1 MESKGHTVWTT
12 VRETFSNWSD
22 HGATTHAAALAYYF
36 MFSLAPVLILV
47 IAATGWA
54 FGDDAVRGRLYTELD
69 RYIGAEGAELVQK
82 LVAAS
87 AQPRTGSIAALIGL
101 GTLIV
106 TATGALMQLQET
118 LNTVWEVKPKPGFFL
133 KTLLLKRL
141 LCFGLIFAVGGLL
154 LTSIAASAALAAVQ
168 RFLEARLELGLSKV
182 LGGADVLLSWLLVT
196 ALIAIVY
203 RVLPD
208 VELGWREVAWGS
220 AFTAVLLVVGK
231 YAIGFYLSKT
241 GVTSTFGAAGSLA
254 LVLTWIYYS
263 SLVFLLGAE
272 LTRVHSRRYR
282 AGKAQASP
290 GAERTKKV
298 AVPIDAGSPTPETAR

>member
-1 MESKGHTVWTT
+1 MSSPRHTVWTT
-12 VRETFSNWSD
+12 VRDTFSNWSD

-47 IAATGWA
+47 IAVTGWA
-54 FGDDAVRGRLYTELD
+54 FGDDAVRGRLYIELD
-69 RYIGAEGAELVQK
+69 RYIGAEGADVVQK

-87 AQPRTGSIAALIGL
+87 AKPRTGFIAALIGL
-101 GTLIV
+101 GTLFV

-133 KTLLLKRL
+133 KRLLVKRL
-141 LCFGLIFAVGGLL
+141 LCFGLIFVVGGLL
-154 LTSIAASAALAAVQ
+154 LTSIAASIALAAVQ
-168 RFLEARLELGLSKV
+168 HFLEARLEIGLSTL
-182 LGGADVLLSWLLVT
+182 LGWADILLSWLLVT
-196 ALIAIVY
+196 LLIAIVY

-208 VELGWREVAWGS
+208 VELSFRDVAWGS

-231 YAIGFYLSKT
+231 YAIGFYLAKT

-282 AGKAQASP
+282 DGQAQASP
-290 GAERTKKV
+290 GAERTKKIT
-298 AVPIDAGSPTPETAR
+298 VPIEAGDRQPQG